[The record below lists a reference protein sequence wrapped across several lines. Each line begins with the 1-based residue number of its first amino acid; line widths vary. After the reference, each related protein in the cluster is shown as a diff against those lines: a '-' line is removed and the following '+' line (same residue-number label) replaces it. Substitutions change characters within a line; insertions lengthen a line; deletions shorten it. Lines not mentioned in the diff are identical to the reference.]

1 MRILVTNDDGINARG
16 IKLLED
22 IARSFSDDVTV
33 VAPAEE
39 QSGKGRS
46 LTISQPMRMKAFDD
60 RHHAVGG
67 TPTDAVIAAL
77 AMIMKDTPPDLILSG
92 INRGSNLAEDV
103 SYSGTVS
110 AAMEGALAGIPAIAL
125 SQIYAREGMGDA
137 VPFAAAEAWA
147 RRALEPLIAGVAD
160 WAPQTLVNINFPA
173 IEPDAVKGIRVVRQG
188 LRDYGEPR
196 LEKSTDPRGYDY
208 YWLNVG
214 RVKHQSV
221 KTDLE
226 LSDQGYVTVT
236 PLHLDM
242 THDPSLARLERLYP

>member
-1 MRILVTNDDGINARG
+1 MRILVTNDDGIHAAG
-16 IKLLED
+16 IALLEQ
-22 IARSFSDDVTV
+22 IARTFSDDVTV

-46 LTISQPMRMKAFDD
+46 LTITQPMRLRTFDA
-60 RHHAVGG
+60 RHHAVTG
-67 TPTDAVIAAL
+67 TPTDAVIMAL
-77 AMIMKDTPPDLILSG
+77 ANIMKDSPPDLVLSG

-125 SQIYAREGMGDA
+125 SQVYARPGMGDA
-137 VPFAAAEAWA
+137 VPFSAAEAWA
-147 RRALEPLIAGVAD
+147 RRALEPLIAGLSD
-160 WAPQTLVNINFPA
+160 WTPNTLVNINFPA
-173 IEPDAVKGIRVVRQG
+173 IEPDAVNGIRVVRQG
-188 LRDYGEPR
+188 LRDYGNPT

-214 RVKHQSV
+214 RVKHSSV
-221 KTDLE
+221 ATDLE

-242 THDPSLARLERLYP
+242 THDPSLARLERLYR

>member
-1 MRILVTNDDGINARG
+1 MRILVTNDDGIHARG
-16 IKLLED
+16 IALLEQV
-22 IARSFSDDVTV
+22 ARTFSDDVTV
-33 VAPAEE
+33 IAPLEE

-46 LTISQPMRMKAFDD
+46 LTITQPMRLRTFDE
-60 RHHAVGG
+60 RHHAVTG

-77 AMIMKDTPPDLILSG
+77 ALIMKDNPPDLVLSG

-125 SQIYAREGMGDA
+125 SQVYARPGMGDA
-137 VPFAAAEAWA
+137 VPFACAEAWA
-147 RRALEPLIAGVAD
+147 ARALEPLIAQVGS
-160 WAPQTLVNINFPA
+160 WTPNTLVNINFPA
-173 IEPDAVKGIRVVRQG
+173 IEPDAVKGMKVIRQG

-196 LEKSTDPRGYDY
+196 FERHVDPRGFDY
-208 YWLNVG
+208 YWLNAS
-214 RVKHQSV
+214 RVKHRSV
-221 KTDLE
+221 ATDLE

-242 THDPSLARLERLYP
+242 THDPSLARLEALYR

>member
-1 MRILVTNDDGINARG
+1 MRILVTNDDGIDARG
-16 IKLLED
+16 IKLLEEV
-22 IARSFSDDVTV
+22 ARTFSDDVTV

-46 LTISQPMRMKAFDD
+46 LTITQPMRIRSYDD

-77 AMIMKDTPPDLILSG
+77 ALFMKDSPPDLVLSG

-125 SQIYAREGMGDA
+125 SQVYARPGMGDA
-137 VPFAAAEAWA
+137 VPFACAEAWA
-147 RRALEPLIAGVAD
+147 RRALEPLIAGLAD
-160 WAPQTLVNINFPA
+160 WVPNTLVNVNFPA
-173 IEPDAVKGIRVVRQG
+173 IEPERVKGVRVVRQG
-188 LRDYGEPR
+188 LRDYGDPQ
-196 LEKSTDPRGYDY
+196 LQKSVDPRGYDY

-221 KTDLE
+221 ATDLE

-236 PLHLDM
+236 PLHLDL
-242 THDPSLARLERLYP
+242 THDPSLARLEQLYR